1 MGIRSL
7 LKRLSFRQILKLTRI
22 MLQNPLLVYPT
33 LKATRTTMIICDLHY
48 GKAHHKNGKANAFRH
63 ALWNI
68 LICRT
73 TFRITKNKEKSV
85 SWAQKITDLHEK
97 LAPNKPLDTAMDL
110 HNNEIG
116 RTYFLEL
123 TASSEEEIVIFLK
136 ENTKK
141 AKKVTD
147 SKEILDHKDKLVY
160 LLEVDT
166 GS

>member
-1 MGIRSL
+1 MSIRSL
-7 LKRLSFRQILKLTRI
+7 LKRLSFRQILKVTGI
-22 MLQNPLLVYPT
+22 MFQNPLLVYPT
-33 LKATRTTMIICDLHY
+33 LKATRRTMIICDLHY

-68 LICRT
+68 LICHT
-73 TFRITKNKEKSV
+73 TFRVTKNKEKSV

-97 LAPNKPLDTAMDL
+97 LAPNKPIETAMDL

-116 RTYFLEL
+116 RKYFLDLTTYF
-123 TASSEEEIVIFLK
+123 EEEIITFLK
-136 ENTKK
+136 ENTQK

-160 LLEVDT
+160 LLEIDT
-166 GS
+166 RS